1 MSTSEKVLRI
11 MFCVLM
17 FVIGAAAG
25 QSVINQI
32 NQPGFVGKLCSILL
46 GYLGA
51 ALIVASSFTFGI
63 IMLNEIF
70 NDEKKE

>member
-11 MFCVLM
+11 MFCALM

-32 NQPGFVGKLCSILL
+32 NQPGALGNICSILL

-51 ALIVASSFTFGI
+51 ALIVASSFSFGI
-63 IMLNEIF
+63 IMLSETF